1 MLSIRSEKG
10 RKGERERK
18 EGRKKETFRGNF
30 GRKKQYVQPEGLVQ
44 MENSHL
50 PCIANSVSKLKV

>member
-18 EGRKKETFRGNF
+18 EERKKENFRGNF
-30 GRKKQYVQPEGLVQ
+30 GRKSNMYNQ
-44 MENSHL
+44 
-50 PCIANSVSKLKV
+50 KV